1 VIGGSIL
8 LARRLARRISVPVEA
23 LQASAARL
31 GVDGATVAL
40 PQSGMVEIDDVAAAL
55 EHAATRIGESV
66 EQERAFSA
74 EVSHQLRT
82 PITGLRL
89 LIETELLAP
98 RSDPTVALRDA
109 AVVVGRLET
118 TVEELLSLARNRP
131 TDRDVVDLDA
141 LLRDLDE
148 RWRPVFGNARRSLQI
163 PTRPDDVCD
172 VTVVASKSA
181 LGHIMDVL
189 VDNALRHGVGEV
201 TISRERI
208 DGGVA
213 LRVADHGAL
222 SDKDTEAVF
231 SRHAPN
237 ARHGQGD
244 PPRHGIGLAMARRLA
259 HAEGGELVCSS
270 PAPTTFSVL
279 LIGRE
284 EV

>member
-1 VIGGSIL
+1 
-8 LARRLARRISVPVEA
+8 
-23 LQASAARL
+23 
-31 GVDGATVAL
+31 
-40 PQSGMVEIDDVAAAL
+40 MVEIDDVAAAL

-222 SDKDTEAVF
+222 SDTDTEAVF

-237 ARHGQGD
+237 ARHGQGA